1 MTSLRIAF
9 MGTPGFS
16 IPCLNEI
23 LASGHDVLAVYTQPP
38 RPAGRGQSDKKSPVH
53 DLAESLGLNVR
64 TPKTLKTTDAQND
77 FAALDL
83 DVAIVVAYGLILP
96 QAILDAPK
104 HGCINVHASLL
115 PRWRGAAPIQRAIM
129 AGDDET
135 GVCTMQMDAGL
146 DTGDVLMRAA
156 TPISQTMTSG
166 LLHDT
171 LAQMGAD
178 LLRETLDGLVKD
190 NLSPT
195 QQPDTG
201 VTYADKIDKA
211 EARIDW
217 SKPAAEVS
225 CLIRGLSPFPGA
237 WFELPGDKKP
247 IRVKALNAV
256 VTDLEGPAGT
266 TLTDDL
272 VIACGEKAVQL
283 TSLQREGKK
292 TATSEDFLRGLAVPK
307 GSQVL

>member
-1 MTSLRIAF
+1 MNPLRIAF

-23 LASGHDVLAVYTQPP
+23 LAGGHDVVAVYTQPP
-38 RPAGRGQSDKKSPVH
+38 RPAGRGQAEKKTPVH
-53 DLAESLGLNVR
+53 ELAESLGLTVH
-64 TPKTLKTTDAQND
+64 TPKTLKTPEAQSE
-77 FAALDL
+77 FAALEL
-83 DVAIVVAYGLILP
+83 DVAVVVAYGLILP

-129 AGDDET
+129 AGDQET

-146 DTGDVLMRAA
+146 DTGDVLLRAA
-156 TPISQTMTSG
+156 TPISPSMTAG

-171 LAQMGAD
+171 LSQMGAD
-178 LLRETLDGLVKD
+178 LLRETLDNLVKGT
-190 NLSPT
+190 LTPAPQS
-195 QQPDTG
+195 QSG
-201 VTYADKIDKA
+201 ITYADKIDKA

-217 SKPAAEVS
+217 SKPADEVS

-247 IRVKALNAV
+247 IRIKALNAAV
-256 VTDLEGPAGT
+256 MDLNGPAGT
-266 TLTDDL
+266 TLSDDL
-272 VIACGEKAVQL
+272 IIACGEKSVRL

-292 TATSEDFLRGLAVPK
+292 TAPVEDFLRGLAVPK

>member
-1 MTSLRIAF
+1 MTPLRIAF

-16 IPCLNEI
+16 VPCLNEI
-23 LASGHDVLAVYTQPP
+23 LAGGHDVVAVYTQPP
-38 RPAGRGQSDKKSPVH
+38 RPAGRGQSDKKSPIH
-53 DLAESLGLNVR
+53 DLAESLNLTVR
-64 TPKTLKTTDAQND
+64 TPKTLKAKDAQSD
-77 FAALDL
+77 FEALNL

-129 AGDDET
+129 AGDQET

-146 DTGDVLMRAA
+146 DTGDVLLRASA
-156 TPISQTMTSG
+156 PITPTTTSG

-171 LAQMGAD
+171 LSQMGAD
-178 LLRETLDGLVKD
+178 LLRETLDSLVKGT
-190 NLSPT
+190 LSPKP
-195 QQPDTG
+195 QPDQG

-217 SKPAAEVS
+217 SKPAEDVS

-237 WFELPGDKKP
+237 WFELPGEKKP
-247 IRVKALNAV
+247 IRIKALNAV
-256 VTDLEGPAGT
+256 VTDLDGPAGT
-266 TLTDDL
+266 ALSGDL
-272 VIACGEKAVQL
+272 VIACGDKSVQL

-292 TATSEDFLRGLAVPK
+292 TATGEAFLRGLPVPK
-307 GSQVL
+307 GAKVH